1 VTRVVTGFRPWRRLR
16 GTFRRFRSGRDGATA
31 VEFAMV
37 GMPFFALVCALFEAG
52 LLLLSQQTLD
62 NAVDYAARTVFT
74 GAFQEGYDGTPAA
87 DRLRRAVC
95 SQVTIFPCA
104 DVMIDVATASSFAA
118 RSVAS
123 PYDAAT
129 KNVAAGFGKS
139 FQCPSGND
147 VVTVRAAVVV
157 PRYFGFLDP
166 DALAIGTA
174 ARLVVSTVI
183 FRAEPYATGRC

>member
-1 VTRVVTGFRPWRRLR
+1 MRAVTGYRRERRLR
-16 GTFRRFRSGRDGATA
+16 RALRRFQVRQDGATA

-37 GMPFFALVCALFEAG
+37 GMPFLALVCALFEAG

-62 NAVDYAARTVFT
+62 SALDYAARAVFT

-87 DRLRRAVC
+87 DRLRKAVC
-95 SQVTIFPCA
+95 SQVTTFSCA
-104 DVMIDVATASSFAA
+104 DVLIDVATASSFTA
-118 RSVAS
+118 RSVPS

-129 KNVAAGFGKS
+129 KSVAAGFGKT

-147 VVTVRAAVVV
+147 VVTVRAAIVV

-166 DALAIGTA
+166 GALAIGTT

>member
-1 VTRVVTGFRPWRRLR
+1 MKSALATGRVLGRLR
-16 GTFRRFRSGRDGATA
+16 RASRCFGPREEGATA

-62 NAVDYAARTVFT
+62 NAMDYAARTVFT

-87 DRLRRAVC
+87 DRLRKAVC
-95 SQVTIFPCA
+95 SQVTTFPCA
-104 DVMIDVATASSFAA
+104 DVLIDVTTSSTFAA
-118 RSVAS
+118 RSLTS

-129 KNVAAGFGKS
+129 KGVANSFGKK

-147 VVTVRAAVVV
+147 VVTVRAAVTV
-157 PRYFGFLDP
+157 PRYFGFMDP
-166 DALAIGTA
+166 DVMAIGKT
-174 ARLVVSTVI
+174 ARLIVSTVI
-183 FRAEPYATGRC
+183 LRAEPYAAGKC